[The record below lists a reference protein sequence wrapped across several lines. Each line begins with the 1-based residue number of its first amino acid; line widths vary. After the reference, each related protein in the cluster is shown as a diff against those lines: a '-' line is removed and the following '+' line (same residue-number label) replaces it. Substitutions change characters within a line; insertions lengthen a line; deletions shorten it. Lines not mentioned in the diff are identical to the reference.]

1 MNNISSY
8 APARAALFVAL
19 AIGVVLTASGCSVRK
34 YAINSASDALAGSG
48 NSFAQDNDPEL
59 IRDAA
64 PFSLKAMESM
74 LAENP
79 KHVGL
84 LTATARGFTQYSYVF
99 VQQKGEEL
107 EDKDIK
113 AATVHFDR
121 ARLLYA
127 RARDYGLRGLE
138 VRHPGFG
145 VQLRQDPRAAVA
157 QTNRDD
163 VPLLYWTAASWG
175 SLISLSKDDPKTV
188 AEVPITEALIDRALE
203 LNEAW
208 DAGAIHTFLISYEL
222 VRQGKKDDP
231 VARSQAQ
238 FDRAVQLSGGQLAA
252 PFVVMAESV
261 AVSRQDRKQFESLL
275 KQALAIDVNAKPD
288 WRLSNIVMQQ
298 RARWLL
304 SRTDELIAQ

>member
-1 MNNISSY
+1 M
-8 APARAALFVAL
+8 
-19 AIGVVLTASGCSVRK
+19 LTGGCSDANMRS
-34 YAINSASDALAGSG
+34 ISASDALAGSG

-79 KHVGL
+79 KHIGL
-84 LTATARGFTQYSYVF
+84 LTATARGFTQYTYVF
-99 VQQKGEEL
+99 VQQDGEEL
-107 EDKDIK
+107 EGKDIK
-113 AATVHFDR
+113 AATVRFDR

-138 VRHPGFG
+138 VTHPDIGT
-145 VQLRQDPRAAVA
+145 QLRQNPRAAVA
-157 QTNRDD
+157 QTNRDE

-252 PFVVMAESV
+252 PYVVMAESV

-275 KQALAIDVNAKPD
+275 KQALAIDVNARPD

>member
-1 MNNISSY
+1 MNKTVTY
-8 APARAALFVAL
+8 AAARAVLLIVGLALTV
-19 AIGVVLTASGCSVRK
+19 GGCSVRQ

-48 NSFAQDNDPEL
+48 NSFARDNDPEL
-59 IRDAA
+59 IREAA

-79 KHVGL
+79 NHIGL
-84 LTATARGFTQYSYVF
+84 LTATSRGFTQYTYVF
-99 VQQKGEEL
+99 VQQDGEEL

-113 AATVHFDR
+113 AATVRFDR

-138 VRHPGFG
+138 VAHPGIG
-145 VQLRQDPRAAVA
+145 AKLHEDPRAAVA
-157 QTNRDD
+157 QARRDD

-175 SLISLSKDDPKTV
+175 SLIGLSKDDPGTV
-188 AEVPITEALIDRALE
+188 AQLPMTEALIDRALV
-203 LNEAW
+203 LDEAW

-222 VRQGKKDDP
+222 VRQGKKGDP
-231 VARSQAQ
+231 VARSQSH
-238 FDRAVQLSGGQLAA
+238 FERAVQLSDGQKAA
-252 PFVVMAESV
+252 PYVAMAESV
-261 AVSRQDRKQFESLL
+261 AVSRQDRAQFESLL
-275 KQALAIDVNAKPD
+275 KHALSIDVNARPD

>member
-8 APARAALFVAL
+8 APARAALLLAFVL
-19 AIGVVLTASGCSVRK
+19 GIVLTESGCSVRK

-79 KHVGL
+79 NHIGL
-84 LTATARGFTQYSYVF
+84 LTATARGFTQYTYVF
-99 VQQKGEEL
+99 VQQDGEEL

-113 AATVHFDR
+113 AATVRFDR

-138 VRHPGFG
+138 VTHPGIG
-145 VQLRQDPRAAVA
+145 TQLRQNPRAAVA
-157 QTNRDD
+157 QTKRDD

-188 AEVPITEALIDRALE
+188 AEVPMTEALIDRALE

-222 VRQGKKDDP
+222 VRQGQKGDP
-231 VARSQAQ
+231 VARSQLQ
-238 FDRAVQLSGGQLAA
+238 FERAVQLSDGQLAA
-252 PFVVMAESV
+252 PYVVMAESV

-275 KQALAIDVNAKPD
+275 KQALAIDVNARPD

>member
-1 MNNISSY
+1 MNKISSY
-8 APARAALFVAL
+8 APVRAVLLVAL
-19 AIGVVLTASGCSVRK
+19 IVGIAMTGGCSVRK

-79 KHVGL
+79 KHIGL
-84 LTATARGFTQYSYVF
+84 LTATARGFTQYTYVF
-99 VQQKGEEL
+99 VQQDGEEL
-107 EDKDIK
+107 EGKDIK
-113 AATVHFDR
+113 AATVRFDR

-138 VRHPGFG
+138 VTHPGIG
-145 VQLRQDPRAAVA
+145 TQLRQNPRAAVA
-157 QTNRDD
+157 QTNRDE

-231 VARSQAQ
+231 VARSQVQ

-252 PFVVMAESV
+252 PYVVMAESV

-275 KQALAIDVNAKPD
+275 KQALAIDVNARPD

>member
-1 MNNISSY
+1 MNKISSY
-8 APARAALFVAL
+8 APVRAVFLVAL
-19 AIGVVLTASGCSVRK
+19 IVGIVLTGGCSVRK

-48 NSFAQDNDPEL
+48 NSFVQDNDPEL

-79 KHVGL
+79 KHIGL
-84 LTATARGFTQYSYVF
+84 LTATARGFTQYTYVF
-99 VQQKGEEL
+99 VQQDGEEL
-107 EDKDIK
+107 EGKDIK
-113 AATVHFDR
+113 AATVRFDR

-138 VRHPGFG
+138 VTHPGIG
-145 VQLRQDPRAAVA
+145 TQLRQNPRAAVA
-157 QTNRDD
+157 QTNRDE

-238 FDRAVQLSGGQLAA
+238 FDRAVELSGGQLAA
-252 PFVVMAESV
+252 PYVVMAESV
-261 AVSRQDRKQFESLL
+261 AVSRQDRKQFEALL
-275 KQALAIDVNAKPD
+275 KQALAIDVNARPD

>member
-1 MNNISSY
+1 MNKISSY
-8 APARAALFVAL
+8 APVRAALLVAL
-19 AIGVVLTASGCSVRK
+19 IVGIALTGGCSVRK

-74 LAENP
+74 LGENP
-79 KHVGL
+79 KHIGL
-84 LTATARGFTQYSYVF
+84 LTATARGFTQYTYVF
-99 VQQKGEEL
+99 VQQDGEEL
-107 EDKDIK
+107 EGKDIK
-113 AATVHFDR
+113 AATVRFDR

-138 VRHPGFG
+138 VTHPGIG
-145 VQLRQDPRAAVA
+145 TQLRQNPRAAVA
-157 QTNRDD
+157 QTNRDE

-222 VRQGKKDDP
+222 VRQGRKDDP

-238 FDRAVQLSGGQLAA
+238 FDRAVELSGGQLAA
-252 PFVVMAESV
+252 PYVVMAESV

-275 KQALAIDVNAKPD
+275 KQALAIDVNARPD

>member
-1 MNNISSY
+1 MPNPVLRRGL
-8 APARAALFVAL
+8 APLLALLLL
-19 AIGVVLTASGCSVRK
+19 APLTSGCS
-34 YAINSASDALAGSG
+34 INRMATKAAAGALTKGPDVFSSD
-48 NSFAQDNDPEL
+48 DDPEL
-59 IRDAA
+59 VRDAI
-64 PFSLKAMESM
+64 PFGLKTYESL
-74 LAENP
+74 LAALPNDP
-79 KHVGL
+79 GL
-84 LTATARGFTQYSYVF
+84 LLACTRGFTQYAVGF
-99 VQQKGEEL
+99 IGL
-107 EDKDIK
+107 
-113 AATVHFDR
+113 AADTLGPDQFDQAQAGHER
-121 ARLLYA
+121 ALRMLM

-138 VRHPGFG
+138 VTHPGIG
-145 VQLRQDPRAAVA
+145 AQLQQNPRAAVA

>member
-1 MNNISSY
+1 MNKISSY
-8 APARAALFVAL
+8 APVRAALLVAIIVGT
-19 AIGVVLTASGCSVRK
+19 ALTSGCSVRK

-48 NSFAQDNDPEL
+48 NSFATDNDPEL

-74 LAENP
+74 PAENP
-79 KHVGL
+79 KHTGL
-84 LTATARGFTQYSYVF
+84 LTATARGFTQYTYVF
-99 VQQKGEEL
+99 VQQEGEEL
-107 EDKDIK
+107 EGKDIK
-113 AATVHFDR
+113 AATVRFDR

-127 RARDYGLRGLE
+127 RARDYGVRGLE
-138 VRHPGFG
+138 VTHPGIG
-145 VQLRQDPRAAVA
+145 TQLRQNPRAAVA
-157 QTNRDD
+157 QTNRDE

-208 DAGAIHTFLISYEL
+208 DAGAIHTFLISYEM

-252 PFVVMAESV
+252 PYVVMAESV

-275 KQALAIDVNAKPD
+275 KQALAIDVNARPD